1 MATIFFESECGHC
14 KATQVSR
21 GAPPS
26 GAICVHCGRIG
37 TLGRTLRVPEIAVA
51 LSGGGH
57 RASLFGLGVLLAL
70 VDLGLNRQVT
80 YISSVSG
87 GSITNAFVGTQCAF
101 DRETRETFD
110 PVAQRLA
117 GVIVNRGIITRSIIR
132 LAIAISVLVA
142 VFVGA
147 VTTQFLGMAWLWGI
161 IAAVAVALTVLM
173 LRGVLVERLLAKRLF
188 SNDEGAARFKDFKST
203 GVEHV
208 VCCTELAS
216 GRPVYFTS
224 AHQGRILVQV
234 PDNQDPNYDGH
245 RYAIR
250 SCPELPV
257 AAAVRASAAF
267 PPFIAPRRLTTS
279 ALGDATN
286 DSKGD
291 PRWPLFLS
299 DGGLWS
305 NLATQSLLE
314 DGIFEGRGSARFMPE
329 VVLVANASASFS
341 VARGWAYYIPGLAMI
356 SLLLRASS
364 IQNYNTVG
372 PRVAQ
377 LRDNL
382 RYRVKHDIAPDPS
395 EPLAVGIELSKSAF
409 ASSRDFTAA
418 QANSDVFLERSA
430 DYREWVSLLM
440 NKLSDWYANA
450 RQNGPQALDTLVRDE
465 FLHRPAVRTL
475 DTDALTDLTSS
486 YTVLEDQ
493 LRAKDLQTL
502 PTVLDRIPRR
512 IAMQL
517 LLRGYANTHVVAYC
531 LNLTERT
538 ETDLSE
544 ARLAQLT
551 EPPRT

>member
-14 KATQVSR
+14 KGTQVSR

-26 GAICVHCGRIG
+26 DAICEHCGRVG
-37 TLGRTLRVPEIAVA
+37 TLGGTVRVPEIAVA

-101 DRETRETFD
+101 DRQTRETFD

-117 GVIVNRGIITRSIIR
+117 GVIVNRGILTRSIIR
-132 LAIAISVLVA
+132 LAIATVVLVA
-142 VFVGA
+142 VFIGA
-147 VTTQFLGMAWLWGI
+147 VTARFLEMAWLWGI
-161 IAAVAVALTVLM
+161 IAAVAAALTFLM

-188 SNDEGAARFKDFKST
+188 SSDDGAARFKDFKST

-224 AHQGRILVQV
+224 AHQGRILIQV
-234 PDNQDPNYDGH
+234 PDEQDYDGH

-279 ALGDATN
+279 ALGDATS

-314 DGIFEGRGSARFMPE
+314 DGIFEGRGSARFIPE

-341 VARGWAYYIPGLAMI
+341 AARGWTYYIPALAMI

-450 RQNGPQALDTLVRDE
+450 RQNEPQALDTLVRGE
-465 FLHRPAVRTL
+465 FLRRPAVRTL
-475 DTDALTDLTSS
+475 DSDALTDLTGS
-486 YTVLEDQ
+486 YTALEDQ
-493 LRAKDLQTL
+493 LKAKDLQTL
-502 PTVLDRIPRR
+502 PTVLDRIPSR
-512 IAMQL
+512 IAMQV
-517 LLRGYANTHVVAYC
+517 LLRGYANTHVIAYC

-538 ETDLSE
+538 KTDLSE

-551 EPPRT
+551 RPPRT